1 MNLKLDQ
8 AATRRYRKTLP
19 IKLQQANFVCHAPSS
34 IWIPAAKQRYV
45 LKNQALSCHGSDMI
59 TLQIVTLLISCLIL
73 VIRMHELKVDLAAT
87 IRYRKTLPFLLQ
99 QARLVW

>member
-1 MNLKLDQ
+1 MHEFKLDQ

-45 LKNQALSCHGSDMI
+45 LKNQALS
-59 TLQIVTLLISCLIL
+59 
-73 VIRMHELKVDLAAT
+73 
-87 IRYRKTLPFLLQ
+87 
-99 QARLVW
+99 